1 MEDRSWMYRRQ
12 TPREEIYDEF
22 YNGVEHFVQFAYNS
36 LGLELNDL
44 IKCHCPKCFNLS
56 LMTWGMVWDHLT
68 KNDPRFA
75 VNLGESSHI
84 QDTHHDERIDF
95 HETVYDALFPEDD
108 DNREMEDNFPNQRLD
123 EEPNNQTKAFY
134 DLLHA
139 STIPLG
145 SSKRYETVLN

>member
-1 MEDRSWMYRRQ
+1 MYRRR

-36 LGLELNDL
+36 LDLELNDL

-68 KNDPRFA
+68 KNGFMNAYFVWWAHGETFVNSANPRFA
-75 VNLGESSHI
+75 VNLGESSHS

-95 HETVYDALFPEDD
+95 HETV
-108 DNREMEDNFPNQRLD
+108 
-123 EEPNNQTKAFY
+123 
-134 DLLHA
+134 
-139 STIPLG
+139 
-145 SSKRYETVLN
+145 